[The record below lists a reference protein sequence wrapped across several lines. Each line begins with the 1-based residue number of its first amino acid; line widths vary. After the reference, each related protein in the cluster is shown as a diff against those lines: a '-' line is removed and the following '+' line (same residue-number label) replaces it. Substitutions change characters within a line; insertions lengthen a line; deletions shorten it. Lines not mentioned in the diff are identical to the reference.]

1 MIMLVET
8 SRQPLV
14 NKVNTNIPTTNKVG
28 LATKAIMTLTL
39 AGREVLT
46 LVCGCT
52 SSTQIDEF
60 RIKDNAEVQRVQG
73 QL

>member
-1 MIMLVET
+1 MLVET

-14 NKVNTNIPTTNKVG
+14 NKVNINIPTTSRVG

-39 AGREVLT
+39 AGREAFT

-52 SSTQIDEF
+52 SSTHIDEL
-60 RIKDNAEVQRVQG
+60 RVNDNAVAWRVQG